1 MEIERKFL
9 VHREIWEQQIKPVP
23 KIIKQGYLSTTPECT
38 VRVRTKNDQGF
49 ITIKGKT
56 VGISREE
63 FEYEIPIDE
72 ATQLLE
78 QFTTKSIFKKRYE
91 IDYKGK
97 TWELDEFEGRHAPL
111 ILAEIELNSEDEEF
125 ELPSWI
131 AEEVSDDPA
140 YFNSNLV
147 QL

>member
-91 IDYKGK
+91 IDYKEK

>member
-23 KIIKQGYLSTTPECT
+23 KIIKQGYLSSTPECT

-63 FEYEIPIDE
+63 FEYEIPMDE
-72 ATQLLE
+72 ATQLLD

-97 TWELDEFEGRHAPL
+97 TWEVDEFDGRLAHL
-111 ILAEIELNSEDEEF
+111 ILAEIELDSEDEEIA
-125 ELPSWI
+125 LPSWI
-131 AEEVSDDPA
+131 AIEVSDDPA

-147 QL
+147 EI